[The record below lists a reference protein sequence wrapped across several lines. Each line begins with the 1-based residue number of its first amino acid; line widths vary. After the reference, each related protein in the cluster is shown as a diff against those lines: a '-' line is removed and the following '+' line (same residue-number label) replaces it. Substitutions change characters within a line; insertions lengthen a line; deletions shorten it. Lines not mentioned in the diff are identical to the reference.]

1 MKILLEVKN
10 LYKSFEG
17 TPVLKDINFRV
28 EEGEFIAIMGQSGSG
43 KSTLLYCISGMDRPT
58 SGNILLYG
66 KDISKL
72 SDKQMSEVRLKQMG
86 FIFQHSYL
94 LKNLSIRDNI
104 VLPGFKANILS
115 REQINQ
121 NANILMEKTGFTV
134 WVTMILKWSQGDSFS
149 EQPFAGF
156 INQPDILFGDEPT
169 GALNSGATKEVMNI
183 LNEIN
188 HQGTTIIIV
197 THDAKVASRA
207 SRVIFLGD
215 GAIHDELNLGKY
227 EEIEEKNLY
236 REKKLTSWLERQD
249 F

>member
-1 MKILLEVKN
+1 
-10 LYKSFEG
+10 
-17 TPVLKDINFRV
+17 
-28 EEGEFIAIMGQSGSG
+28 MGQSGSG

-121 NANILMEKTGFTV
+121 NANILMEKTEIHSV
-134 WVTMILKWSQGDSFS
+134 GDHDIKMVS
-149 EQPFAGF
+149 E
-156 INQPDILFGDEPT
+156 D
-169 GALNSGATKEVMNI
+169 SS
-183 LNEIN
+183 
-188 HQGTTIIIV
+188 
-197 THDAKVASRA
+197 AS
-207 SRVIFLGD
+207 SHLPGS
-215 GAIHDELNLGKY
+215 Y
-227 EEIEEKNLY
+227 
-236 REKKLTSWLERQD
+236 
-249 F
+249 